1 MMETVEVLDT
11 YHLRTS
17 TWEAE
22 LKKFAGVTA
31 AEGVQVVY
39 VRRG

>member
-1 MMETVEVLDT
+1 MMETVKVLDT
-11 YHLRTS
+11 NYVRTS
-17 TWEAE
+17 TWAVE
-22 LKKFAGVTA
+22 LKKFTGVTA